1 MFQDLAS
8 GLVMGLAYASI
19 AVGLSLIFGVLRII
33 NFAHGEFYMLGGL
46 VLYSATNLGISF
58 FPALAVAI
66 LCSMLVAAVVD
77 RIVLK
82 PLRRADEATIA
93 LATLGLS
100 IFLANTAL
108 ILWGPVPQSVANPF
122 STEPLIL
129 PGNIYLGRFELFA
142 AAMAL
147 AAIFGLHLILYKTS
161 AGRQIRAVVQDR
173 DATALVGLNVD
184 RIYTI
189 TFAVGCGLAALSGGL
204 LGSMFLVYPSMG
216 LPAVLK
222 AFVVVVIGGMGS
234 LGGAVAG
241 GILLGLTEALGGA
254 WMPSGFKDI
263 IGFVLIIL
271 VLALRPQGLFGIK
284 QVRIR

>member
-1 MFQDLAS
+1 VLQDLVS
-8 GLVMGLAYASI
+8 GLIMGLAYASI

-46 VLYSATNLGISF
+46 ILYSLTSGGINFFAALGG
-58 FPALAVAI
+58 AI
-66 LCSMLVAAVVD
+66 LGTMLVAALID
-77 RIVLK
+77 RLVLK

-93 LATLGLS
+93 LATLGIS
-100 IFLANTAL
+100 IFLANTGL
-108 ILWGPVPQSVANPF
+108 ILWGPIPHNIPIPF
-122 STEPLIL
+122 SAAPLVL
-129 PGNIYLGRFELFA
+129 PGNVYLSRFELFA
-142 AAMAL
+142 AL
-147 AAIFGLHLILYKTS
+147 LTLVAIVGLHLVLQRTS

-173 DATALVGLNVD
+173 DAAALVGLDVD
-184 RIYTI
+184 RVYTT

-216 LPAVLK
+216 LAAVLK

-241 GILLGLTEALGGA
+241 GILLGVTESLGGA
-254 WMPSGFKDI
+254 WMPGGFKDI
-263 IGFVLIIL
+263 IGFVFIIL
-271 VLALRPQGLFGIK
+271 VLALRPQGIFGVK

>member
-1 MFQDLAS
+1 VLQDIAS

-46 VLYSATNLGISF
+46 ILYSLTSVGINF
-58 FPALAVAI
+58 FPALGGAVI
-66 LCSMLVAAVVD
+66 GTMLLAVLID
-77 RIVLK
+77 RLVLK

-93 LATLGLS
+93 LATLGIS
-100 IFLANTAL
+100 IFLANTGL
-108 ILWGPVPQSVANPF
+108 ILWGPIPHNIPIPF
-122 STEPLIL
+122 STAPLVL
-129 PGNIYLGRFELFA
+129 PGNVYLSQFELFT
-142 AAMAL
+142 AL
-147 AAIFGLHLILYKTS
+147 LTVVAIVGLHLVLQRTS

-173 DATALVGLNVD
+173 DAAALVGLDVD

-216 LPAVLK
+216 LAAVLK

-241 GILLGLTEALGGA
+241 GILLGVTESLGGA
-254 WMPSGFKDI
+254 WMPAGFKDI
-263 IGFVLIIL
+263 IGFVFIIL
-271 VLALRPQGLFGIK
+271 VLALRPQGIFGVK

>member
-1 MFQDLAS
+1 MLQDLAS
-8 GLVMGLAYASI
+8 GLIMGLAYASI

-46 VLYSATNLGISF
+46 ILYSLTNGGLNF
-58 FPALAVAI
+58 YPALAGAVI
-66 LCSMLVAAVVD
+66 GTMVLAALID
-77 RIVLK
+77 RLVLK

-93 LATLGLS
+93 LATLGIS
-100 IFLANTAL
+100 IFLANTGL
-108 ILWGPVPQSVANPF
+108 ILWGPVPHNIPIPF
-122 STEPLIL
+122 STAPLIL
-129 PGNIYLGRFELFA
+129 PGNVYLSRFELFT
-142 AAMAL
+142 AL
-147 AAIFGLHLILYKTS
+147 LTLVAIAGLHLVLQRTS

-173 DATALVGLNVD
+173 DAAALVGLDVD
-184 RIYTI
+184 RIYTT

-216 LPAVLK
+216 LAAVLK

-234 LGGAVAG
+234 LSGAVVG
-241 GILLGLTEALGGA
+241 GILLGVTESLGGA

-271 VLALRPQGLFGIK
+271 VLALRPQGIFGVK

>member
-1 MFQDLAS
+1 MLQDLAS
-8 GLVMGLAYASI
+8 GLIMGLAYASI

-46 VLYSATNLGISF
+46 ILYSLTSVGINF
-58 FPALAVAI
+58 FPALAGAV
-66 LCSMLVAAVVD
+66 LGTMFVAAIVD
-77 RIVLK
+77 RAVLK

-93 LATLGLS
+93 LATLGIS
-100 IFLANTAL
+100 IFLANTGL
-108 ILWGPVPQSVANPF
+108 VLWGPIPHSVSNPF
-122 STEPLIL
+122 STAPLIL
-129 PGNIYLGRFELFA
+129 PGNVYLSRFELFTA
-142 AAMAL
+142 ALTL
-147 AAIFGLHLILYKTS
+147 AAIFGLHLVLYKTS

-173 DATALVGLNVD
+173 DAAALVGLNVD

-216 LPAVLK
+216 LAAVLK

-241 GILLGLTEALGGA
+241 GILLGVTESLGGA

-263 IGFVLIIL
+263 IGFILIIL
-271 VLALRPQGLFGIK
+271 VLALRPQGLFGVK
-284 QVRIR
+284 RVRIR

>member
-1 MFQDLAS
+1 VLQDLAS
-8 GLVMGLAYASI
+8 GLIMGLAYASI

-46 VLYSATNLGISF
+46 ILYSLTNGGLNF
-58 FPALAVAI
+58 YPALAGAVI
-66 LCSMLVAAVVD
+66 GTMLLAALID
-77 RIVLK
+77 RLVLK

-93 LATLGLS
+93 LATLGIS
-100 IFLANTAL
+100 IFLANTSL
-108 ILWGPVPQSVANPF
+108 ILWGPIPHNIRIPF
-122 STEPLIL
+122 SAVPLVL
-129 PGNIYLGRFELFA
+129 LGNVYLSRFELFTA
-142 AAMAL
+142 FL
-147 AAIFGLHLILYKTS
+147 TLVAIVGLHLVLQRTS

-173 DATALVGLNVD
+173 DAAALVGLDVD
-184 RIYTI
+184 RIYTT

-216 LPAVLK
+216 LAAVLK

-234 LGGAVAG
+234 MSGAVVG
-241 GILLGLTEALGGA
+241 GILLGVTESLGGA

-263 IGFVLIIL
+263 IGFVFIIL
-271 VLALRPQGLFGIK
+271 VLALRPQGIFGVK

>member
-1 MFQDLAS
+1 
-8 GLVMGLAYASI
+8 MGLAYASI

-46 VLYSATNLGISF
+46 ILYSLTSVGINF
-58 FPALAVAI
+58 FPALGGAVI
-66 LCSMLVAAVVD
+66 GTMLLAVLID
-77 RIVLK
+77 RLVLK

-93 LATLGLS
+93 VATLGIS
-100 IFLANTAL
+100 IFLANTGL
-108 ILWGPVPQSVANPF
+108 ILWGPIPHNIPIPF
-122 STEPLIL
+122 SIAPLVL
-129 PGNIYLGRFELFA
+129 PGNVYLSQFELFT
-142 AAMAL
+142 AL
-147 AAIFGLHLILYKTS
+147 LTVVAIVGLHLVLQRTS

-173 DATALVGLNVD
+173 DAAALVGLDVD

-216 LPAVLK
+216 LAAVLK

-241 GILLGLTEALGGA
+241 GILLGVTESLGGA
-254 WMPSGFKDI
+254 WMPAGFKDI
-263 IGFVLIIL
+263 IGFVFIIL
-271 VLALRPQGLFGIK
+271 VLALRPQGIFGVK